1 MKRSTVLALLLA
13 SVIASISTH
22 HTIVLLSTTED
33 GLTAAAIFGFIVA
46 AASALG
52 TGIAASLAAGKWK
65 EEADAIASG
74 WVVGISSFAIS
85 AAPISALRF
94 LAGKTWEPK
103 LIFLSTI
110 AAFAVAALGMALAI
124 SALQRN
130 DEAAAANA
138 SS

>member
-13 SVIASISTH
+13 SAIASISTH
-22 HTIVLLSTTED
+22 HIFVLLSTTER
-33 GLTAAAIFGFIVA
+33 GFAAAGFFGFLAAIVGAMGTGVA
-46 AASALG
+46 AGRA
-52 TGIAASLAAGKWK
+52 TGAWK
-65 EEADAIASG
+65 TKADADAIG

-110 AAFAVAALGMALAI
+110 ASFAVAALGVALVI
-124 SALQRN
+124 SVLQR
-130 DEAAAANA
+130 DDTAAANA